1 MQCYALLV
9 DGAMEFF
16 YIFAGFRLI
25 VLMLRMILVCP
36 FVLSVLSL
44 FPSSY
49 IFQLLRGVY
58 TFKIAISS
66 WWIDLFV
73 II

>member
-44 FPSSY
+44 FLSSY